1 MAMVR
6 EMAEEDRPRERF
18 AASPKQA
25 GMTDL
30 IAILLRTGCKGCSVI
45 ELAGKVMKRFGEG
58 GVRWYEDLDWHD
70 LQDIP
75 GIGKDKAITI
85 CAAIELGRRL
95 TVYYDKK
102 DLVRMNEPGKV
113 AKFFMER
120 LRHETQEHFFVCYVN
135 VKNRLLGEKEISIG
149 SLNAA
154 PVDMKEALKWGIRY
168 KAYGLILVHNHPSG
182 DPSPS
187 REDISLTGKF
197 ARAARLLDMEVLDHV
212 IIGDGDYVSLS
223 ERGAV

>member
-1 MAMVR
+1 M
-6 EMAEEDRPRERF
+6 
-18 AASPKQA
+18 
-25 GMTDL
+25 
-30 IAILLRTGCKGCSVI
+30 
-45 ELAGKVMKRFGEG
+45 
-58 GVRWYEDLDWHD
+58 
-70 LQDIP
+70 
-75 GIGKDKAITI
+75 
-85 CAAIELGRRL
+85 
-95 TVYYDKK
+95 
-102 DLVRMNEPGKV
+102 
-113 AKFFMER
+113 
-120 LRHETQEHFFVCYVN
+120 N